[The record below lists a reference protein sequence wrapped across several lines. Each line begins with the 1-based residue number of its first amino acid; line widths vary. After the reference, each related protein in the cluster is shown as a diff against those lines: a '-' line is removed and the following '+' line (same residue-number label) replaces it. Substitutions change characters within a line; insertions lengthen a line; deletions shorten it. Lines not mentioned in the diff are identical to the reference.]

1 MNPFVHL
8 VAGLLVSRKFS
19 LDGESTAA
27 GSVVSDLDST
37 FVFLFPFSARGL
49 LHSVAGGLVLAAPV
63 YLLAGRR
70 RAVAVASGFV
80 THLALDMVAGPGI
93 PVLLPLNGFY
103 GLGLNSSS
111 PVVNLAAVSLMVT
124 AYLGSERVSL
134 GMFLDD
140 PG

>member
-8 VAGLLVSRKFS
+8 VAGLLVSRNFF
-19 LDGESTAA
+19 LDRESAA
-27 GSVVSDLDST
+27 VGSVVSDLDST

-49 LHSVAGGLVLAAPV
+49 LHSVAGGLVLAGSV
-63 YLLAGRR
+63 YLLAGRDR
-70 RAVAVASGFV
+70 SVAAGSGFV
-80 THLALDMVAGPGI
+80 THLALDMVAGPRI
-93 PVLLPLNGFY
+93 PVLLPLNGFH

-111 PVVNLAAVSLMVT
+111 PVVNLAAVSLMLT

-134 GMFLDD
+134 DMFLDD